1 MADTALNAAVKAMFS
16 GVDLEAAEEV
26 LKELKLP
33 LAYSAEAVD
42 KVNAEADKL
51 SAKAAKLKRAEA
63 PRAERKAV
71 AQQVDRL
78 VNARSFLHR
87 LRPAQPG
94 DVTISPAP
102 VGGNN

>member
-1 MADTALNAAVKAMFS
+1 MAGSAFDKAIAALFEGIDLNAA
-16 GVDLEAAEEV
+16 EAT

-42 KVNAEADKL
+42 KVNAAADKL
-51 SAKAAKLKRAEA
+51 SAQAAKLKRAEA
-63 PRAERKAV
+63 PRAERKAL

-78 VNARSFLHR
+78 VNARSFLYR

-94 DVTISPAP
+94 DVTLSPAP
-102 VGGNN
+102 VGGKG